1 LSTHR
6 QVYRFR
12 MRPTRAQEPILNRM
26 AGARRWVWNWA
37 LRRWKDHYQAT
48 GKSIPLKTLSDELT
62 RLKCQPETAWLK
74 EADSQALQQAIK
86 DLARAYANFFD
97 PKLKARLPRFKSRKR
112 DQARFRIPQ
121 RVKVRDGKVY
131 VPKLGWINVR
141 QSQPVEGTT
150 KSATFKRDAVGC
162 WFVTLVVA
170 FEMPDVA
177 LPEPDHSKV
186 IGVDL
191 GLKDFLVASGGDRT
205 PAPKFYRAGQRK
217 LRRAQR
223 VLSRRVPGS
232 NRKAKARLAVAKI
245 HQRIANQR
253 GDFLH
258 KLSTKLVKDHDG
270 LCIEDLSLKGLVR
283 TKLAKSFSDASMGEF
298 RRQLEYKSVWN
309 RKHLAVIDRFYP
321 STRLCR
327 GCGAVNRE
335 LTLSDRQWRCDCGMS
350 HDRDLSA
357 AINIRDEG
365 LRILAE
371 GYSERLNARGVR
383 VRPATAGSGR

>member
-1 LSTHR
+1 VSTHR
-6 QVYRFR
+6 KVYRFQ
-12 MRPTRAQEPILNRM
+12 MRPNKAQEPILNRL

-37 LRRWKDHYQAT
+37 LRRWRDHYQDT

-62 RLKCQPETAWLK
+62 RLKSRPETAWLG

-97 PKLKARLPRFKSRKR
+97 PKLKARPPRFKSRKR
-112 DQARFRIPQ
+112 DKARFRIPQ

-131 VPKLGWINVR
+131 VPKLGWIRIR

-150 KSATFKRDAVGC
+150 KSATFKRDASGR

-177 LPEPDHSKV
+177 LPEPDPSKV
-186 IGVDL
+186 IGIDL
-191 GLKDFLVASGGDRT
+191 GLKDFLVTSGGDRT

-223 VLSRRVPGS
+223 VLSRRTPGS
-232 NRKAKARLAVAKI
+232 HRKAKARFAVAKI
-245 HQRIANQR
+245 HQNIANQR

-258 KLSTKLVKDHDG
+258 KLTTDLVRDHDG

-283 TKLAKSFSDASMGEF
+283 TKLAKSFNDAAMGEF
-298 RRQLEYKSVWN
+298 RRLLEYKSVWN
-309 RKHLAVIDRFYP
+309 RKHLIVIDRFYP

-327 GCGAVNRE
+327 GCGAINHE
-335 LTLSDRQWRCDCGMS
+335 LT
-350 HDRDLSA
+350 
-357 AINIRDEG
+357 
-365 LRILAE
+365 
-371 GYSERLNARGVR
+371 R
-383 VRPATAGSGR
+383 V